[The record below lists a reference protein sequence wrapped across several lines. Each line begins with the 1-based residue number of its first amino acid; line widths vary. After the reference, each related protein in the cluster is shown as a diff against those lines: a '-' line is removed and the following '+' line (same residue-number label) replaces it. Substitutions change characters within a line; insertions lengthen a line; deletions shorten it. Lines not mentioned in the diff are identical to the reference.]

1 MDNERKSVQN
11 DAAAIVACPKAD
23 HMFTVLLDTKDL
35 GEAEAVFSATFS
47 KMRISATSGDASAPL
62 RLERAS
68 VGSMGLDIADYGIG
82 FSYEMDP
89 PGQILL
95 CRVVSGG
102 LEERSQGPRGA
113 SVAPGG
119 VYASGA
125 IAGIPYAGRLQQ
137 GHYEQL
143 VIQPSLLNAVAAGQR
158 GSAEPVRLTG
168 SVPVSRE
175 ATRHLFDTIGYV
187 AHVAAN
193 RYAQDSPLIAAGLE
207 QYVAMTMLATLPN
220 TAGLEPTP
228 QDHRDSTPVLLR
240 RAIAYIDENAHT
252 DICLTDIASA
262 VYVTP
267 RALQY
272 MFRRH
277 RDCTPMEYVRQVRL
291 QHAHLDLVAG
301 NRATTTVGAIARHWG
316 FGHLGRFAVG
326 YRENYGQSPHVT
338 LATD

>member
-1 MDNERKSVQN
+1 MDNGRKSVQH
-11 DAAAIVACPKAD
+11 DAVVIVACPKAD

-35 GEAEAVFSATFS
+35 GEAESVLSATFS

-62 RLERAS
+62 RMERAS
-68 VGSMGLDIADYGIG
+68 IGSMGLDIAENGID

-102 LEERSQGPRGA
+102 LEERPRGA
-113 SVAPGG
+113 SVAPGE

-125 IAGIPYAGRLQQ
+125 IAGMPYAGRVQQ

-143 VIQPSLLNAVAAGQR
+143 VIQPSLLSAVAAGQR

-228 QDHRDSTPVLLR
+228 QDRQDSTPVLLR

-301 NRATTTVGAIARHWG
+301 NRSTTTVGAIARHWG

-338 LATD
+338 LASD